1 VAWAEA
7 DVAGKHASTNGQP
20 GNPDS
25 LLWAR
30 DLVKTYVMGSGET
43 ENIVRA
49 LDGVSLQIEEGEMVA
64 IRGPSG
70 SGKSTLMNVLG
81 CLDRP
86 TSGTYVLAGDDVSRM
101 SGNALAAVRNK
112 RIGFV
117 FQTFNLLPRMSA
129 LENVELPLLYGGA
142 ARAATKALEALKI
155 VGLGDRSHHKPNQLS
170 GGQRQRVAI
179 ARAIVTN
186 PAIVLADEPT
196 GALDTR
202 TGEEILA
209 LFHKLND
216 EGRTIIVV
224 THDLKVAEH
233 CKREIYMRDGKV
245 VPSEGRQLSPTPAVP
260 VKAGA

>member
-1 VAWAEA
+1 MAN
-7 DVAGKHASTNGQP
+7 ASE
-20 GNPDS
+20 S
-25 LLWAR
+25 LLWAA
-30 DLVKTYVMGSGET
+30 DLVKTYVMGAGET
-43 ENIVRA
+43 ENIVQA
-49 LDGVSLQIEEGEMVA
+49 LDGVSLNIDAAEMVA

-101 SGNALAAVRNK
+101 SGNDLAAVRNR

-142 ARAATKALEALKI
+142 SNAKKKALDALAV
-155 VGLGDRSHHKPNQLS
+155 VGLADRCHHKPNQLS

-179 ARAIVTN
+179 ARAIVTD

-209 LFHKLND
+209 LFKDLNGK
-216 EGRTIIVV
+216 GRTIIVV

-233 CKREIYMRDGKV
+233 CQREIYLRDGKI
-245 VPSEGRQLSPTPAVP
+245 VPSELSRNGPPPLPAGVG
-260 VKAGA
+260 VGE